1 MIIMIYSTIYTTGND
16 IYLSMSCTSE
26 EKCYNEHIG
35 MALIH
40 TDDIEFG
47 RYVGSGE

>member
-1 MIIMIYSTIYTTGND
+1 MKIYSTIYTTGND
-16 IYLSMSCTSE
+16 IYLSMSCETE
-26 EKCYNEHIG
+26 ECYNEHIG